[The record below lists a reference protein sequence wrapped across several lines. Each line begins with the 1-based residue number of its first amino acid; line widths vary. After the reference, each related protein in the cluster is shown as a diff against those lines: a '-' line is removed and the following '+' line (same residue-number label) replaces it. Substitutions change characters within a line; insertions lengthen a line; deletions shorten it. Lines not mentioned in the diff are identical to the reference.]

1 MALNTGGT
9 YFSRSLAALD
19 RLGNMDEEAT
29 LAQVALARFTP
40 GDRMRVENFLALAD
54 HEPTGPPQR
63 RGRRP
68 SNLKAASTAVSA
80 RGGVA
85 MGGSRVVPTAAGSS
99 SRPRVVKRLLICWLT
114 NDASPVQAMVSMDSG
129 MAWLSKNEE
138 ALSQMG
144 LATGAQVE
152 VYSKKK
158 KWVAIAWN
166 SPIQPLPGVPVLL
179 LRLKGVTR
187 QGEWDEYTA
196 QYFK

>member
-40 GDRMRVENFLALAD
+40 GDRISRANWTTPKARPTPKQLEGCVDGCIRSRWGSNGRVEGCPD
-54 HEPTGPPQR
+54 
-63 RGRRP
+63 RGRILVTSP
-68 SNLKAASTAVSA
+68 CGEAIIDMLVNAV
-80 RGGVA
+80 
-85 MGGSRVVPTAAGSS
+85 
-99 SRPRVVKRLLICWLT
+99 
-114 NDASPVQAMVSMDSG
+114 

-166 SPIQPLPGVPVLL
+166 SPIQPLLGVPVLL